1 MFAVLEKERLK
12 LYLGRKFVHWGNR
25 MFPLVG
31 HGEEFWSDA
40 VFDSSRNKEDISLL
54 HKYRETIRY
63 FLCLW
68 KLSTFVT

>member
-1 MFAVLEKERLK
+1 MFTVLEKERLQ

-31 HGEEFWSDA
+31 HCEEFWSNA
-40 VFDSSRNKEDISLL
+40 VLDSSRNKEDISLL
-54 HKYRETIRY
+54 HKYGKTTGC

-68 KLSTFVT
+68 KFSTFVA